1 MINMKNKSLII
12 FDWDGTL
19 MDSVGLIVDAMRYA
33 AKKHG
38 LTVTDEATKSIIG
51 IALVDAFP
59 MLFPND
65 SEYCQTLELKRF
77 FFFFKL
83 LTKPQASPIR
93 SCCKQF

>member
-33 AKKHG
+33 AEKHG

-65 SEYCQTLELKRF
+65 SDKYD
-77 FFFFKL
+77 
-83 LTKPQASPIR
+83 
-93 SCCKQF
+93 